1 MKIIHFDVDT
11 ELNKYFDGEK
21 YPYTLQEITD
31 KKKFSEVECITI
43 KSFSYINKKTLVF
56 FPKLKLIVTRTVGM
70 DHIDLD
76 YCKKMGIVVNNI
88 LDYGSLNIAEHA
100 FALLLSGTRNII
112 NSQKEIQ
119 KGIFS
124 YTNYLG
130 ISLKNK
136 RIGVVGTGKIGLE
149 VIKRAKGFEMEVVAY
164 DVYKNEK
171 AAKKLDFPYITLEEL
186 AKTSDVITLHA
197 PLLDSTKHMI
207 NKKIIRLMKKGV
219 ILINTARGGL
229 IDTRALVNE
238 IKKFRWVGLD
248 VLEDEEKFTKK
259 HPLLTF
265 DNVVI
270 TPHIAFYSDASVK
283 KIAEETEKIIY
294 DFLHKI

>member
-88 LDYGSLNIAEHA
+88 LDYGSFNIAEHA

-294 DFLHKI
+294 DYLHKI